1 MANEGPGPGADDK
14 ARYEALKKELMQA
27 LPKKR
32 AVDKQ
37 LAQIEVQIY
46 NLEGQYLTET
56 ATHMG
61 GNIIQ
66 GFEGYLKTQS
76 SSRRKYEVSET
87 DRIFSTSSLTYQKS
101 LDLLGEGEES
111 STAPDDFVKQSTPS
125 LTTVIVPPATRTQ
138 EMAALQ
144 KKTRDREY
152 QRKKRASASR
162 RSTGTISEEEP
173 PTPIVTSSGRRAT
186 KRARMADDD

>member
-1 MANEGPGPGADDK
+1 LDCRAMSTEAGGPSPEEK
-14 ARYEALKKELMQA
+14 SRYEALRKELMQA

-32 AVDKQ
+32 AIDKQ

-46 NLEGQYLTET
+46 NLEGAYLTET
-56 ATHMG
+56 AAHSG

-66 GFEGYLKTQS
+66 GFEGYLKNQS
-76 SSRRKYEVSET
+76 VGRRKYEVSES

-101 LDLLGEGEES
+101 LELLGEEES
-111 STAPDDFVKQSTPS
+111 TVEDYVKQPTPG

-138 EMAALQ
+138 ELTAAQQ
-144 KKTRDREY
+144 KKHRDREY

-162 RSTGTISEEEP
+162 RSTGTISDDEP
-173 PTPIVTSSGRRAT
+173 ASTGRRPN
-186 KRARMADDD
+186 KRSRLVDDD